1 MPRFSTASFVLL
13 ATVACIVR
21 ADESTR
27 PLFQIQIDGSDLKRI
42 VPDESLSYG
51 SPCFSPDGKRIA
63 FDAWPGSKYN
73 QSHVY
78 VMEIAADADADL
90 LDLGRGAMPSF
101 SPDGKQVV
109 VHTYDSNPNV
119 VIVNVDEEAERKSIG
134 ISTNGPR
141 WSPNGKWIA
150 FMNFQGGSEYAIYKL
165 EDKTISTLTSGL
177 YQACRGGAWSPDG
190 TKLAYPI
197 YSPDGQSVT
206 QIVTA
211 TIDEDGTLESER
223 VVVGMNNISA
233 NLTWSPDSKQIL
245 FSGQESDG
253 EAYQLYTITT
263 KRNSKPVKLP
273 GQDPNQ
279 DNIDPTWSPD
289 GKTIVFCAE

>member
-1 MPRFSTASFVLL
+1 MSRVFMPFFL
-13 ATVACIVR
+13 ALAVFTIVH
-21 ADESTR
+21 ADESAR

-63 FDAWPGSKYN
+63 FDAWPGSQFN

-78 VMEIAADADADL
+78 VMDIAAGPDADL

-101 SPDGKQVV
+101 SPVGKQVV
-109 VHTYDSNPNV
+109 VHMYDSNPNV
-119 VIVNVDEEAERKSIG
+119 VIVNANEKAERNPIG

-150 FMNFQGGSEYAIYKL
+150 FLNFQDRGGYAIYNI
-165 EDKTISTLTSGL
+165 EDKTIKGLTSGI

-206 QIVTA
+206 QIVLA
-211 TIDEDGTLESER
+211 TIDENGTLDSER
-223 VVVGMNNISA
+223 VLTGMKNISA
-233 NLTWSPDSKQIL
+233 NLTWSPDSKMIL
-245 FSGQESDG
+245 YSGQESDG
-253 EAYQLYTITT
+253 KSYQLYTIPT